1 MLDER
6 QHVPYYVQIKSYLR
20 KIAAEKKP
28 HEAIPSEAQLSD
40 MFKVSRGTVK
50 QAIMDLVYEG
60 LLYREQGKGTF
71 VCEQRVT
78 RSFERLPSFTADIR
92 QMGKGPNTRILHLK
106 QAMPSPH
113 LQQLF
118 DLRPDEPLTK
128 FKRLVSVEDSPV
140 VVLTS
145 YLNPHVYPEVLSS
158 DINESLYEALKQKYG
173 VVPVR
178 AHDTYSI
185 VSVSPQTAELLKCKK
200 SDCVC
205 YSQRTAYLSS
215 GLAVEYVESFIR
227 SDRFKLDVRIGSEP
241 TSDHHP
247 TDSAGDEASAP
258 HYGVDFR
265 NVII

>member
-1 MLDER
+1 MLDEHQR
-6 QHVPYYVQIKSYLR
+6 VPYYVQIKSYLR

-28 HEAIPSEAQLSD
+28 HDSMPSEAQLSD

-60 LLYREQGKGTF
+60 VLYREQGKGTF

-78 RSFERLPSFTADIR
+78 RSFDRLPSFTADIR

-106 QAMPSPH
+106 QALPSHH

-118 DLRPDEPLTK
+118 DLQPDEPVTK
-128 FKRLVSVEDSPV
+128 FKRLVSVEGSPV

-145 YLNPHVYPEVLSS
+145 YLNPHIYPELQAS
-158 DINESLYEALKQKYG
+158 DIDESLYEALKQKYG
-173 VVPVR
+173 IVPVR

-185 VSVSPQTAELLKCKK
+185 VSIAPQTAELLKCKK
-200 SDCVC
+200 TDCVC
-205 YSQRTAYLSS
+205 YSQRIAYLSS

-227 SDRFKLDVRIGSEP
+227 SDRFKLDVRIGSE
-241 TSDHHP
+241 TGTEH
-247 TDSAGDEASAP
+247 TDAETPEDESSAP
-258 HYGVDFR
+258 HYGVGFR

>member
-28 HEAIPSEAQLSD
+28 HDSMPSEAQLSD

-60 LLYREQGKGTF
+60 VLYREQGKGTF

-78 RSFERLPSFTADIR
+78 RSFERLPSFTEDIR
-92 QMGKGPNTRILHLK
+92 RMGKGPNTRILHLQ
-106 QAMPSPH
+106 QALPSLL

-118 DLRPDEPLTK
+118 DIKPDEMLIK

-140 VVLTS
+140 VVVTS
-145 YLNPHVYPEVLSS
+145 YLNPHIYPDLQPT
-158 DINESLYEALKQKYG
+158 DIGDSLYEALKSKYG
-173 VVPVR
+173 VVPVS
-178 AHDTYSI
+178 AQDTYSI
-185 VSVSPQTAELLKCKK
+185 VSVSPKTAELLKCRKT
-200 SDCVC
+200 DCVC
-205 YSQRTAYLSS
+205 YSQRIGFLSS

-227 SDRFKLDVRIGSEP
+227 SDRFKLDVRIGNE
-241 TSDHHP
+241 TGAVL
-247 TDSAGDEASAP
+247 TDAEREGEAGAP
-258 HYGVDFR
+258 HYGVGFR